1 MNKLWGHFSTITTHK
16 IKVGQLCF
24 RCGLYKQGLL
34 HDLSKY
40 SWVEFSAGVKYFQGN
55 RSPIEKEKET
65 IGYSMGWLHH
75 KGRNKHHWE
84 YWIDMGKEGMQGTE
98 MPVNYVVEMFCDRV
112 TATKIYQ
119 KDKYTDK
126 APYEYYLRGRHR
138 YLMHPKT
145 HELLESMLKML
156 AETDL
161 DTTIHHIRVNILKN
175 KNGEQYEARSR
186 SNHI

>member
-1 MNKLWGHFSTITTHK
+1 MNKLWGHFSTITAHK

-40 SWVEFSAGVKYFQGN
+40 SWVE
-55 RSPIEKEKET
+55 KEKET
-65 IGYSMGWLHH
+65 IGYSLGWLHH

-84 YWIDMGKEGMQGTE
+84 YWVDMGKDGMQGTA

-119 KDKYTDK
+119 KDKYTDQ

-138 YLMHPKT
+138 YMMHPDT
-145 HELLESMLKML
+145 HQLLETMLKML
-156 AETDL
+156 ADTDL
-161 DTTIHHIRVNILKN
+161 DTTIQYIRKEILKN
-175 KNGEQYEARSR
+175 Q
-186 SNHI
+186 

>member
-1 MNKLWGHFSTITTHK
+1 M
-16 IKVGQLCF
+16 
-24 RCGLYKQGLL
+24 L

-65 IGYSMGWLHH
+65 IGYSLGWLHH

-84 YWIDMGKEGMQGTE
+84 YWVDMGKDGMQGTA
-98 MPVNYVVEMFCDRV
+98 MPVNYVVEMFCDWV

-119 KDKYTDK
+119 KDKYTDQ

-138 YLMHPKT
+138 YMMHPDT
-145 HELLESMLKML
+145 HQLLETMLKML
-156 AETDL
+156 ADTDL
-161 DTTIHHIRVNILKN
+161 DTTIQYIRKEILKN
-175 KNGEQYEARSR
+175 Q
-186 SNHI
+186 